1 MVKEILER
9 LDEDKLVEKIVKM
22 LDRNGGVK
30 ISGCDKYATI
40 REIERYSYTATDL
53 DGVDWDLEQDKLE
66 TFIENIIDEL
76 EDDRCDV
83 ELSII

>member
-1 MVKEILER
+1 MIKELVENYN
-9 LDEDKLVEKIVKM
+9 DKLVEKIVKI
-22 LDRNGGVK
+22 LDKNGGVK

-40 REIERYSYTATDL
+40 REVERYSYTATDF
-53 DGVDWDLEQDKLE
+53 DGTDWDFEQDKLE